1 MSCGQR
7 GEFTIG
13 FRELNGLFSQ
23 VRWHLTEELTKKHLI
38 TDPLCKGDNTISTK
52 LEELDEQAQF
62 VLFKKITSD
71 FLLYITREKM
81 SDFDLKINII
91 ES

>member
-1 MSCGQR
+1 M
-7 GEFTIG
+7 
-13 FRELNGLFSQ
+13 
-23 VRWHLTEELTKKHLI
+23 RWHLTEELTKKHLI
-38 TDPLCKGDNTISTK
+38 TDPLCKGDNMISTK

-62 VLFKKITSD
+62 VLFKKITSA

-81 SDFDLKINII
+81 SDYDLKINII

>member
-1 MSCGQR
+1 MWLEGR
-7 GEFTIG
+7 IYYR

-38 TDPLCKGDNTISTK
+38 TDPLCKGDNTISAK

-81 SDFDLKINII
+81 SDYDLKINII

>member
-1 MSCGQR
+1 MWLEGR
-7 GEFTIG
+7 IYYR

-62 VLFKKITSD
+62 VLIKKITSD

-81 SDFDLKINII
+81 SDYDLKINII

>member
-1 MSCGQR
+1 M
-7 GEFTIG
+7 
-13 FRELNGLFSQ
+13 
-23 VRWHLTEELTKKHLI
+23 
-38 TDPLCKGDNTISTK
+38 ISTK

>member
-1 MSCGQR
+1 MWLEGR
-7 GEFTIG
+7 IYYR

-81 SDFDLKINII
+81 SDYDLKINII

>member
-1 MSCGQR
+1 MWLEGR
-7 GEFTIG
+7 IYYR